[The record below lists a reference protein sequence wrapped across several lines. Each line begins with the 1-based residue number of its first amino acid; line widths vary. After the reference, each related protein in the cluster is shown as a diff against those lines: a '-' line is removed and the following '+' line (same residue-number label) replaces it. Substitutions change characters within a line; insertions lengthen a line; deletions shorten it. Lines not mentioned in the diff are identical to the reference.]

1 MCLNMADGP
10 QWVPD
15 FLGWTKNRYNFGI
28 VLKKGFNFNLTK
40 NSNSI
45 GFTKKLEM
53 SKNTVIPG
61 VDRSLN

>member
-1 MCLNMADGP
+1 MDFGVCLIF
-10 QWVPD
+10 WVEPKIATI
-15 FLGWTKNRYNFGI
+15 LGLY
-28 VLKKGFNFNLTK
+28 KKVFNFNLTK

-61 VDRSLN
+61 VFLIFVDRSLN